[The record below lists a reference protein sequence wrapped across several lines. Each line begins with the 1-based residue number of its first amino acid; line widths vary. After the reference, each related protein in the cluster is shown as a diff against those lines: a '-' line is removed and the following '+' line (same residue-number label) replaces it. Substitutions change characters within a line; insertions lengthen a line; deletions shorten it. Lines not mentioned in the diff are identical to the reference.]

1 MRPPIYVAYTL
12 PVPSANADEYAR
24 WRHEDLEGMDH
35 DALRCELA
43 EVLKAI
49 DALKRGQRL
58 RRSQSTQ
65 GAAPGP
71 APAAY
76 VAVAGRGAE
85 TPMQWLTER
94 RERLEDALSKAA
106 SWQPR
111 NG

>member
-1 MRPPIYVAYTL
+1 MRGLIYEGYTL

-24 WRHEDLEGMDH
+24 WSHEDLEGMDH
-35 DALRCELA
+35 DALRCEYA

-49 DALKRGQRL
+49 NKAKGGQHI
-58 RRSQSTQ
+58 RRSWSTQ

-76 VAVAGRGAE
+76 VAVAGRGAM
-85 TPMQWLTER
+85 TPIQWLTER

-106 SWQPR
+106 PWQPR

>member
-1 MRPPIYVAYTL
+1 MRPLIYGAYTL

-35 DALRCELA
+35 DALRCELS
-43 EVLKAI
+43 EVLKAM
-49 DALKRGQRL
+49 DALKRGHHL
-58 RRSQSTQ
+58 RRSWSTQ

-76 VAVAGRGAE
+76 VALAGREAM

-94 RERLEDALSKAA
+94 RERLEDALSKGA